1 MKRPATGACVTMVAA
16 TAFALV
22 AACADAPSAPP
33 STTPASTVAPVA
45 PVAPVA
51 APADSA
57 ASSPQRGAELADV
70 DRSVDPC
77 TDFYQFS
84 NGAWRAH
91 NPIPASMQKW
101 SRRWQAGEEISSGRH
116 AGVPIGQLVSLAVE
130 PVALRP

>member
-45 PVAPVA
+45 

-70 DRSVDPC
+70 DRSVDPG